1 MLNQRII
8 YASLFYLLLIVL
20 IIVTKPIVIFDERG
34 NVRPFGIGQQKT
46 IFSLGVVVVA
56 LSVISFYIFCIIDL
70 IFANYSV
77 EFPVYASYGNNS
89 YAHTYASTRQ
99 TPKTPVAE
107 LIRSPSVGNLEPLTD
122 PIVSNSQRVYSR
134 P

>member
-1 MLNQRII
+1 MLNQRMI
-8 YASLFYLLLIVL
+8 YASLFYLLLIIL

-34 NVRPFGIGQQKT
+34 NVRPFGIGQHKT

-77 EFPVYASYGNNS
+77 EFPVYASANANVRMS
-89 YAHTYASTRQ
+89 PPL
-99 TPKTPVAE
+99 PKTPMVQM
-107 LIRSPSVGNLEPLTD
+107 IRSPSVGNLEPLMD
-122 PIVSNSQRVYSR
+122 SVVSNSQRVYSR